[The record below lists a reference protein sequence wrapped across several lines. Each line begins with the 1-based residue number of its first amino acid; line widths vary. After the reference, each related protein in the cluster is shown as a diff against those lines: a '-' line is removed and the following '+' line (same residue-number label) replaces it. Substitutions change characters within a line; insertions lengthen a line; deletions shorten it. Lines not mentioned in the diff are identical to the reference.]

1 MFRSRNSAGQAPP
14 GLAIQSPH
22 TVSDKNF
29 FNAVISQF
37 EFLLPKGPERGRTI
51 MTPGK
56 ARGKKS
62 KYGIRAPKAA
72 KLVAPPQFYGTGS
85 FGAYHNVLLPSP
97 PATPGVIMVTIPQSC
112 GTGPFGSS
120 INILPNPE
128 VN

>member
-1 MFRSRNSAGQAPP
+1 
-14 GLAIQSPH
+14 
-22 TVSDKNF
+22 
-29 FNAVISQF
+29 
-37 EFLLPKGPERGRTI
+37 

-56 ARGKKS
+56 TRGWVKENLT
-62 KYGIRAPKAA
+62 RAPKVAI
-72 KLVAPPQFYGTGS
+72 LVAPPQFYGTGS